1 MSLFLWLPVVI
12 VIALTVVV
20 VLMRLYRIS
29 DFPPGIIND
38 EGANG
43 VDALQVLQGHHNVFF
58 AEKASGREALAIYAT
73 ALATHFLGP
82 SLLAFHLP
90 PALASA
96 GAVFAVFWLGLLLFG
111 RDEQSGQLM
120 PWRALTVAGIG
131 AGLMAAS
138 SARHSLRVGVQ
149 SQLSATDSCSMPGSA
164 LAVMGHSGRRKASWW
179 GLRWQGHVQASCY
192 TPTSRPALLPSC
204 FSSSA

>member
-1 MSLFLWLPVVI
+1 MPDRISAGQSSHNLTKYQRNDWKFVPLVALAI
-12 VIALTVVV
+12 AIALTVVV
-20 VLMRLYRIS
+20 VQMRLYRLS
-29 DFPPGIIND
+29 DVPYGIIND

-43 VDALQVLQGHHNVFF
+43 VDALQVLQGRHNVFF

-111 RDEQSGQLM
+111 RDEQSGKPR
-120 PWRALTVAGIG
+120 PWRG
-131 AGLMAAS
+131 
-138 SARHSLRVGVQ
+138 
-149 SQLSATDSCSMPGSA
+149 
-164 LAVMGHSGRRKASWW
+164 
-179 GLRWQGHVQASCY
+179 
-192 TPTSRPALLPSC
+192 
-204 FSSSA
+204 